1 MSDPTNRVP
10 NCPHCGMLASAGE
23 SYCRHCG
30 KPLVAPTI
38 NAPPGYGYST
48 PPPSHPPSVPT
59 VTAVAPPMS
68 PMAGAAPINVG
79 RKRRSPLLL
88 GCLVFLC
95 LCVVVVAA
103 GGIYVWGKATYSAPE
118 RSAPAI
124 PERAAGTMTE
134 FPVDND
140 PNEPATPTSV
150 ETEALGG
157 TTAAKSDSASQTK
170 LPPGVTRT
178 GLAKGATSMTSST
191 YRPKKKTPS
200 TTTSTSDNV
209 YICVLTLMP
218 NQPTFGD
225 NLATSIARE
234 TGGQKTGVRVQSD
247 TGFVYTGTKIRSNQ
261 GNVYVL
267 NKEGANILIL
277 IYSPDPANQA
287 VVDRLAQNVG
297 NGQGLMDYSE
307 VKDSLWTLP
316 PSTPSG
322 LTLVEI
328 STMTRGQIE
337 ASLAAGTGDDE
348 VQKILGQ
355 MRTFIPERLTGAKY
369 ADANRKEW
377 VTMSFEYEST
387 FQAWR
392 TWLLARGALGLG
404 GAQSTTVRDVDGLFL
419 TQDGTR
425 ILVFQKGPY
434 LIVLT
439 GPGDASSDRLVGL
452 GNLFQV

>member
-1 MSDPTNRVP
+1 MSDPTIRVP
-10 NCPHCGMLASAGE
+10 NCPQCGRLASAGE

-38 NAPPGYGYST
+38 SAPQGSGYST
-48 PPPSHPPSVPT
+48 PPPSRPTSVPT

-68 PMAGAAPINVG
+68 PIPTPAPINVG
-79 RKRRSPLLL
+79 RKRRNPLLL
-88 GCLVFLC
+88 GCLIFLG
-95 LCVVVVAA
+95 LCVVAVTA
-103 GGIYVWGKATYSAPE
+103 GGIYVWRKATYSPPE
-118 RSAPAI
+118 RTAPAV

-140 PNEPATPTSV
+140 PTEPATPTSV

-157 TTAAKSDSASQTK
+157 TTTARSDSASQTR

-191 YRPKKKTPS
+191 YKPRKKS
-200 TTTSTSDNV
+200 STTSTSTSDDV

-218 NQPTFGD
+218 NQQTFGEG
-225 NLATSIARE
+225 LATSIARE

-247 TGFVYTGTKIRSNQ
+247 TGFVYVGTKIQSNR

-267 NKEGANILIL
+267 NKQGADILIL
-277 IYSPDPANQA
+277 IYSPDPANQT

-297 NGQGLMDYSE
+297 NGQGLMDYPE
-307 VKDSLWTLP
+307 VKNSLFTLP

-337 ASLAAGTGDDE
+337 ASLAGGTGDDE
-348 VQKILGQ
+348 VQKILAQ

-404 GAQSTTVRDVDGLFL
+404 GAQSTTVRDVNGLFL

-439 GPGDASSDRLVGL
+439 GPDSASSDKLVGL

>member
-1 MSDPTNRVP
+1 MSDPTIRVP
-10 NCPHCGMLASAGE
+10 NCPQCGVLASAGE
-23 SYCRHCG
+23 SYCRQCG
-30 KPLVAPTI
+30 KPLVAQAVA
-38 NAPPGYGYST
+38 APSVSGYST
-48 PPPSHPPSVPT
+48 PSSSHPSSVPT
-59 VTAVAPPMS
+59 VTTVAPPLG
-68 PMAGAAPINVG
+68 PVHPAAPINVG

-88 GCLVFLC
+88 GCLVFLA
-95 LCVVVVAA
+95 LSVVAVTA
-103 GGIYVWGKATYSAPE
+103 GGIYIWRKATYSAPE

-124 PERAAGTMTE
+124 PERAASTMTE

-140 PNEPATPTSV
+140 TNEPATPTSV

-157 TTAAKSDSASQTK
+157 TTTAKSDTASQTK
-170 LPPGVTRT
+170 LPPGVTRS
-178 GLAKGATSMTSST
+178 GLAMGATSMTSAT
-191 YRPKKKTPS
+191 YRPKQKAP
-200 TTTSTSDNV
+200 TTNSTSDSI

-218 NQPTFGD
+218 HQQSFGD
-225 NLATSIARE
+225 SLATSISRE
-234 TGGQKTGVRVQSD
+234 IGGQKTGVHVQSD

-261 GNVYVL
+261 ENVYVL
-267 NKEGANILIL
+267 NKQGADILIL
-277 IYSPDPANQA
+277 IYSADPANQA
-287 VVDRLAQNVG
+287 IVDRLAQNVG
-297 NGQGLMDYSE
+297 NGQGLMDYPE
-307 VKDSLWTLP
+307 VKNSLWTLP

-328 STMTRGQIE
+328 STMSRGQIE
-337 ASLAAGTGDDE
+337 ASLAGGTADDDM
-348 VQKILGQ
+348 QKILGQ
-355 MRTFIPERLTGAKY
+355 MRTFIPARLTGAKY
-369 ADANRKEW
+369 TDANRKEW

-439 GPGDASSDRLVGL
+439 GPDSASSDRLVGL